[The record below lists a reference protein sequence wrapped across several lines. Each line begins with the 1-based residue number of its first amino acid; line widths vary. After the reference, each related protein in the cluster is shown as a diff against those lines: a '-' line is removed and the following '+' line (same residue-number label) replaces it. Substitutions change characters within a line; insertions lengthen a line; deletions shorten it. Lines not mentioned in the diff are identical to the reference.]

1 MNLRIREANTAD
13 LPQILNLY
21 LHALEDKAVL
31 TLDEAKQIFNKMGS
45 YPNYKVYVAEN
56 EVEMVGTFALLIMDN
71 LGHIGTPSAVVEDVA
86 VLPNHQG
93 QGIGKQ
99 MMRFALAKATEAGC
113 YKMALSSNLRRHDA
127 HAFYE
132 SLGFVKHG
140 YSFKVDTEQ

>member
-21 LHALEDKAVL
+21 LHGLEDKAVL
-31 TLDEAKQIFNKMGS
+31 TIEQAEQIFNKMS
-45 YPNYKVYVAEN
+45 TYPNYKVYVAEN
-56 EVEMVGTFALLIMDN
+56 EAEMLGTFALLIMEN
-71 LGHIGTPSAVVEDVA
+71 LGHMGTPSAVVEDVA

-93 QGIGKQ
+93 KGIGKQ
-99 MMRFALAKATEAGC
+99 MMRFALEQATEAGG

-132 SLGFVKHG
+132 SLGFTKHG
-140 YSFKVDTEQ
+140 YSFKVDTE